1 LLSIKFEQGRAVQ
14 ELSFDL
20 EIEKT
25 AKANQKAI
33 RLARL
38 AKKVLTE
45 AQGYISSDVESIYEE
60 VMAEPSPPRPPR
72 RTMGDY
78 CRRTDIKTT
87 ALADLRD
94 KQFDGKYY

>member
-45 AQGYISSDVESIYEE
+45 AQGYISSDVESIYVE

-72 RTMGDY
+72 RTMDDY
-78 CRRTDIKTT
+78 YRRTDIKNTV
-87 ALADLRD
+87 LAGLQEN
-94 KQFDGKYY
+94 QFDGKYY